1 MPITFHSLLRILLI
15 SPVCIIWLA
24 ADISGLRIRA
34 KIMKAFIGRFGVPFE
49 LRDWITRE
57 LTKAETSL
65 SSAGVGFIESSES
78 SER

>member
-49 LRDWITRE
+49 LRE